1 MAEQNYMTDKEI
13 MEDILSSQKAITG
26 VYNTFSN
33 ECAHQC
39 LRDDLLNILRDEHN
53 IQAGVFTEMQK
64 RGWYSPP
71 EAQAAQIDQVR
82 NKFQTISAS
91 L

>member
-1 MAEQNYMTDKEI
+1 MNSQSLMTDKEI
-13 MEDILSSQKAITG
+13 MEDMLSSQKAITG

-33 ECAHQC
+33 ECSHQNI
-39 LRDDLLNILRDEHN
+39 RDDFLNILRDEHN
-53 IQAGVFTEMQK
+53 IQSCIYTEMQK
-64 RGWYSPP
+64 RGWYAPA
-71 EAQAAQIDQVR
+71 EAQQPQIDQVK